1 MIQVAGLASRNF
13 SESEDVRPFDKGR
26 MEVITFGRATV
37 GRATFSPG
45 WKWSEC
51 VKPVA
56 GTDSCEVAHL
66 GYVVAGRMHVVMED
80 GTEGDAGPGDLVEIA
95 PGHDAWIV
103 GDEPCVFLDFQGAA
117 DYARHQA

>member
-1 MIQVAGLASRNF
+1 MTGLASRNF

-26 MEVITFGRATV
+26 MEVITLGRATV

-56 GTDSCEVAHL
+56 GTDRCEVAHL
-66 GYVVAGRMHVVMED
+66 GYVVAGRMHVVMQD
-80 GTEGDAGPGDLVEIA
+80 GTEGVAGPGDLVEIA

-103 GDEPCVFLDFQGAA
+103 GDEPCVFLDVQGAA
-117 DYARHQA
+117 DYAKQTG